1 MQLAL
6 KSVRSIIRHL
16 DLSRPQSSSYS
27 TRRKGRKARGGGAG
41 DNDVFSLSIAPCA
54 HFLGYPSL
62 PPLYGENWERVSI
75 LTASLIKPR
84 NNKLIE

>member
-27 TRRKGRKARGGGAG
+27 TRRKGRKARGGGTG
-41 DNDVFSLSIAPCA
+41 DNDVFSLSISPCA
-54 HFLGYPSL
+54 PFLGTHLSL
-62 PPLYGENWERVSI
+62 RCMEKTGKES
-75 LTASLIKPR
+75 AF
-84 NNKLIE
+84 